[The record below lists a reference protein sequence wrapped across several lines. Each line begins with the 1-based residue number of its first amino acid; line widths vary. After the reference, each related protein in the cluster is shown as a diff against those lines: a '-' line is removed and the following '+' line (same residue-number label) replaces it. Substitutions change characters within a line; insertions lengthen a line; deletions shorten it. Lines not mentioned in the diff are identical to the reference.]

1 MLIWIACSAGSKI
14 GFGHLTRS
22 LSLAKELANRGNQV
36 CFHPRVENSLII
48 NDLFRSAGIINFCNC
63 NGLPSLII
71 VDSYDSGILEHE
83 AGKTNSK
90 IVALVDELSP
100 PIFADAYIEASPIL
114 NWIPLNRQAKI
125 KHFNCDPIL
134 REQIKKMSKKP
145 FTFIPSIKMQILLIP
160 GSSESIFKKLPD
172 LVKSIRNS
180 LPNSEIS
187 ILSNGEDATSFFE
200 MNELRIVKPQAQM
213 LDLLNGF
220 DLVISAAG
228 VTAWELIILGQPC
241 LLFSTAANQNY
252 QLEFLTQNH
261 LAVEWDVSEEK
272 SGMTKSLTDGL
283 QDLAHMSVEIDYKGK
298 LMPMNGT
305 VNSVTWLYENG
316 FII

>member
-1 MLIWIACSAGSKI
+1 MLISIACSAGSKT
-14 GFGHLTRS
+14 GYGHLTRS
-22 LSLAKELANRGNQV
+22 LSLAKELATRGNQV
-36 CFHPRVENSLII
+36 CFHPRIENSLII
-48 NDLFRSAGIINFCNC
+48 NDLFRSAGIINVCNC
-63 NGLPSLII
+63 NGLPRLTI

-83 AGKTNSK
+83 AGKNSK

-114 NWIPLNRQAKI
+114 NWKPLNRQAKI

-134 REQIKKMSKKP
+134 REQIKEMSKKP
-145 FTFIPSIKMQILLIP
+145 FTFIPYMNIQILLIL
-160 GSSESIFKKLPD
+160 GSSESIFKKLPN

-187 ILSNGEDATSFFE
+187 ILSNDEDATSFFE
-200 MNELRIVKPQAQM
+200 INELKVVKPQAQM
-213 LDLLNGF
+213 LNLLKRF

-241 LLFSTAANQNY
+241 LLFSTTANQNY
-252 QLEFLTQNH
+252 QLEFLTKNH
-261 LAVEWDVSEEK
+261 LAIKWDISEEK
-272 SGMTKSLTDGL
+272 SGITKSFTDGL